1 MNATSFNYSLKN
13 IPIPSKQSYLKSLT
27 DKVESFLKR
36 LRWKAY
42 FFEHP
47 STKDDYA
54 ADFGFASS
62 LTPPQ
67 CDSLIPFENDMYEII
82 RNIKFRDGLNTF
94 QQVLKGDVKNI
105 QSSPNM
111 FVSADKTSNMY
122 EMPRDQY
129 AKLLHDNI
137 TKSYQKSDPT
147 IKQNIDREARTLAE
161 PLNLDKKM
169 ECYANRPAFIT
180 LKDHKENFKAK
191 TPCRLINLSKS
202 EMGRVAKTYLDT
214 INEAIA
220 SLTKVNQ
227 WKNTSTVIN
236 WFKGIPNK
244 DNSRFIKFD
253 IAEFYPSISEELLDK
268 AIGYAK
274 SKTAVTD
281 DVIAI
286 IKHSSASIFWT
297 NCQQS
302 L

>member
-1 MNATSFNYSLKN
+1 MNSTSFNYSLKN

-62 LTPPQ
+62 LTLPQ
-67 CDSLIPFENDMYEII
+67 CDSLIPFENDMYEMI
-82 RNIKFRDGLNTF
+82 RNIKFREGLNTS

-180 LKDHKENFKAK
+180 LKDHKKNFKAK
-191 TPCRLINLSKS
+191 TPRRLINPSKS

-214 INEAIA
+214 INEAI
-220 SLTKVNQ
+220 SSVTKVNQ

-244 DNSRFIKFD
+244 GNSRFIKFD
-253 IAEFYPSISEELLDK
+253 IAEF
-268 AIGYAK
+268 
-274 SKTAVTD
+274 
-281 DVIAI
+281 
-286 IKHSSASIFWT
+286 
-297 NCQQS
+297 
-302 L
+302 